1 MSKKT
6 VFDTWKKLQGIIE
19 KDKRYSI
26 QAYQFIFEALDYT
39 ASRLGK
45 KFNSSKEED
54 RHVTGQ
60 ELSEGIKQCALERFG
75 FMARKVFEQWGIMK
89 SQDFGEIVFNLVE
102 SGLMGKTETDTRE
115 DFKDIYDFKQEFD
128 TNFKFEGEF
137 DLKYDWNILKR
148 SD

>member
-1 MSKKT
+1 MGKKT
-6 VFDTWKKLQGIIE
+6 VFDTWKKLQDVIK

-39 ASRLGK
+39 ASSLGK
-45 KFNSSKEED
+45 KYNSSKEEE

-75 FMARKVFEQWGIMK
+75 YMTRKVLEQWGITK
-89 SQDFGEIVFNLVE
+89 SADFGEIVFNLVE

-115 DFKDIYDFKQEFD
+115 DFKDVYDFKEEFD
-128 TNFKFEGEF
+128 IKFKFDGNF
-137 DLKYDWNILKR
+137 DLKHDWNIFKR
-148 SD
+148 NE